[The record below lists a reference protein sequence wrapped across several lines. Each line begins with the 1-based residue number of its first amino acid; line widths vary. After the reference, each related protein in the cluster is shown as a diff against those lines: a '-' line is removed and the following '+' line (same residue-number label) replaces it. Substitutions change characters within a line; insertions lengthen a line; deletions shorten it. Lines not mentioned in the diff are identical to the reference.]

1 MDKPLLDDKNQH
13 PTEAIIFPLIGR
25 SKAGWR
31 ALFDHLGDA
40 HPDFEST
47 WRFYKDGGR
56 WLLKT
61 TRKSKTIF
69 WLSVMPKHFV
79 VTFYFGDKA
88 EPAILESALCRP
100 AEGRLPQR
108 QALRQSARAQHR
120 SPEEERRRRHPDA
133 DRDQAARQITLR
145 GRKSELGEP
154 QVATQVL
161 VEYTD
166 QPAGAAGERFHDRR
180 PIRA

>member
-31 ALFDHLGDA
+31 VLFDHLVDA

-69 WLSVMPKHFV
+69 WLSV
-79 VTFYFGDKA
+79 T
-88 EPAILESALCRP
+88 
-100 AEGRLPQR
+100 
-108 QALRQSARAQHR
+108 
-120 SPEEERRRRHPDA
+120 
-133 DRDQAARQITLR
+133 ARQIR
-145 GRKSELGEP
+145 SAASSAPGMADGSAKSCRLG
-154 QVATQVL
+154 
-161 VEYTD
+161 
-166 QPAGAAGERFHDRR
+166 
-180 PIRA
+180 

>member
-1 MDKPLLDDKNQH
+1 MDKPLLDDQNQH

-31 ALFDHLGDA
+31 VLFDHLGDA

-88 EPAILESALCRP
+88 EPAILDSALSDPLKDAFRNGKRYGKVRGLSIEVRKKSDV
-100 AEGRLPQR
+100 ADILTLIGIRLR
-108 QALRQSARAQHR
+108 VR
-120 SPEEERRRRHPDA
+120 
-133 DRDQAARQITLR
+133 
-145 GRKSELGEP
+145 
-154 QVATQVL
+154 
-161 VEYTD
+161 
-166 QPAGAAGERFHDRR
+166 
-180 PIRA
+180 

>member
-88 EPAILESALCRP
+88 EPSILESALSDPLKDVFLNGKRYGKVRGLSIEVRKKSDV
-100 AEGRLPQR
+100 ADILTLIGIRLR
-108 QALRQSARAQHR
+108 VR
-120 SPEEERRRRHPDA
+120 
-133 DRDQAARQITLR
+133 
-145 GRKSELGEP
+145 
-154 QVATQVL
+154 
-161 VEYTD
+161 
-166 QPAGAAGERFHDRR
+166 
-180 PIRA
+180 

>member
-1 MDKPLLDDKNQH
+1 MMDKPLLDDKNQQ

-88 EPAILESALCRP
+88 EPAILESALSDPLKDAFCNGKRYGKVRGLSIEVRKKSDV
-100 AEGRLPQR
+100 ADILTLIGIRLR
-108 QALRQSARAQHR
+108 VR
-120 SPEEERRRRHPDA
+120 
-133 DRDQAARQITLR
+133 
-145 GRKSELGEP
+145 
-154 QVATQVL
+154 
-161 VEYTD
+161 
-166 QPAGAAGERFHDRR
+166 
-180 PIRA
+180 